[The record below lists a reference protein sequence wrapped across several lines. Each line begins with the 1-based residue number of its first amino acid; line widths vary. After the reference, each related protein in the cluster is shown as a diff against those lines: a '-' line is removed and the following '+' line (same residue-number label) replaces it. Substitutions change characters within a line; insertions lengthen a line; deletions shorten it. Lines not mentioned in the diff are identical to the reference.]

1 MLKIS
6 LFRKSK
12 SKLQTRIFRPPI
24 FRAFNISRSVSFI
37 LKVFIIFLNVQKIFE
52 ILNLAASKISDRNV
66 KSRLYLNINTG
77 QYPLQEESDCGVRN
91 VTAFFQRKKIGM
103 GQLLKCIKVQV
114 YSGNL
119 TPGTHF
125 NTPGFFQ
132 LKRIIIVFG
141 TIIYD
146 ILKQ

>member
-12 SKLQTRIFRPPI
+12 SQLQTRIFRPPI

-66 KSRLYLNINTG
+66 KSRLYS
-77 QYPLQEESDCGVRN
+77 YKYRPVP
-91 VTAFFQRKKIGM
+91 TARGERLWCPKCDSIFSEKKIGM
-103 GQLLKCIKVQV
+103 GQLFKCIKVQV